1 MTRDRGLEALIGD
14 ELASVAGITEK
25 GMFGGWAW
33 LLDGH
38 LLCGARAQSMLV
50 RLGRDLDAWALEIE
64 GVTPMYSGSRR
75 MQGWVRAAPNVYDD
89 AALRRRLL
97 QRAMTFVRSLPPK

>member
-14 ELASVAGITEK
+14 ELSSVRGITEK

-33 LLDGH
+33 LLHGH
-38 LLCGARAQSMLV
+38 LLCGARTESLLV
-50 RLGRDLDAWALEIE
+50 RLGKGLDAWALEIE

-75 MQGWVRAAPNVYDD
+75 MHGWVRAAPNVYDD
-89 AALRRRLL
+89 DATRRRLIE
-97 QRAMTFVRSLPPK
+97 RALAFVRSLPRK